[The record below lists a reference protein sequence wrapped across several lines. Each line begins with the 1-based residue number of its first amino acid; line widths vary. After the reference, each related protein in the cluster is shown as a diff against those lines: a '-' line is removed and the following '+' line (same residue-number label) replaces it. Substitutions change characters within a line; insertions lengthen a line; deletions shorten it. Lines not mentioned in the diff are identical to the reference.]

1 MPMSLPEGLRARQQ
15 YVPPARQADGIT
27 ARVANSTM
35 WSGLGI
41 GAGTVLQ
48 FARSVVFARL
58 LMPADFGI
66 VNLANAFAQFIMI
79 FANFGF
85 TASIVHH
92 DGLDQRDLATLW
104 WGNVAVDAAAA
115 LACCL
120 VAAISG
126 HVTHNPTLLPVMAL
140 LASQFILTS
149 IGAVNQAL
157 MQRTFRYR
165 ELAISDLT
173 SAAFTFGVGY
183 VFMAVFHWG
192 VYGLLGAMVLATA
205 VASLLNLSFMPW
217 LPSFHFCFASLHKH
231 FSYGRWFLGV
241 NLATYANVSADRFAI
256 GHLLTTTQLGFYEYA
271 SNIPMQIVT
280 KVSQM
285 LNSVLFS
292 AFSSARHDPQQ
303 MRDLLHK
310 FYRYNA
316 LVTFPVLTGIAL
328 VAPQFVEVAYGDVW
342 RPIIPGIRLFCL
354 YGALLLYAQPFH
366 SICNG
371 IGKPHLPLRWMLIY
385 LPINL
390 ALIWLGVHFG
400 KLNGAI
406 LVRCFMPLYVVLT
419 LGRQVMGLAEVP
431 WRGLVGATM
440 PALIACAVMAAVV
453 LGVDRVA
460 IGVHAGA
467 PAHLAMA
474 ASAGAAT
481 YALMLMTF
489 WRTEVRKLWE
499 VVARR

>member
-1 MPMSLPEGLRARQQ
+1 MPGSLRECVVARQQ
-15 YVPPARQADGIT
+15 FVPPARLADGIT
-27 ARVANSTM
+27 TRVAHSTM

-85 TASIVHH
+85 TASVVHH
-92 DGLDQRDLATLW
+92 DGLEQKDLATLW

-115 LACCL
+115 LVCCL
-120 VAAISG
+120 IAAISG
-126 HVTHNPTLLPVMAL
+126 HVTHNPKLLPVMAL

-149 IGAVNQAL
+149 LGSVNLAL
-157 MQRTFRYR
+157 LQRTFRYR

-173 SAAFTFGVGY
+173 AAAVTFGVGY
-183 VFMAVFHWG
+183 LFMKTFHWG
-192 VYGLLGAMVLATA
+192 VYGLLGAMVLATG
-205 VASLLNLSFMPW
+205 VSSLLNISFLPW
-217 LPSFHFCFASLHKH
+217 LPSFRFCFASLRKH
-231 FSYGRWFLGV
+231 FNYGRWFLGV

-256 GHLLTTTQLGFYEYA
+256 GHLLSTTQLGFYEYA

-292 AFSSARHDPQQ
+292 AFSTARNDPAQ
-303 MRDLLHK
+303 MHDLLQK

-328 VAPQFVEVAYGDVW
+328 VAPEFVKVAYGDVW
-342 RPIIPGIRLFCL
+342 TPIIPGIRLFCL
-354 YGALLLYAQPFH
+354 YGALLLYVQPFH
-366 SICNG
+366 AISNG
-371 IGKPHLPLRWMLIY
+371 VGKPYLPLRWMLIY

-390 ALIWLGVHFG
+390 GLIWLGVHFG
-400 KLNGAI
+400 QLNGAI
-406 LVRCFMPLYVVLT
+406 LVRSVMPAFVVLT
-419 LGRQVMGLAEVP
+419 LGREVMRLLRVP
-431 WRGLVGATM
+431 WSLLLRATV
-440 PALIACAVMAAVV
+440 PAATACAAMAAIV
-453 LGVDRVA
+453 LGVDRLA
-460 IGVHAGA
+460 AGLQVS
-467 PAHLAMA
+467 PPVHLAMA
-474 ASAGAAT
+474 TLAGAVT
-481 YALMLMTF
+481 YGVMLVTF
-489 WRTEVRKLWE
+489 WRAEVRKLWE

>member
-1 MPMSLPEGLRARQQ
+1 MSFAENVRARQR
-15 YVPPARQADGIT
+15 YVPPARLADGIT
-27 ARVANSTM
+27 TRVAHSTM

-41 GAGTVLQ
+41 GAGTALQ
-48 FARSVVFARL
+48 FARSVVFAHL

-85 TASIVHH
+85 TASVVHH

-126 HVTHNPTLLPVMAL
+126 HVTHNATLLPVMAL

-149 IGAVNQAL
+149 IGAVNLAL

-173 SAAFTFGVGY
+173 AAAVTFGLGY
-183 VFMAVFHWG
+183 LFMAGFHWG
-192 VYGLLGAMVLATA
+192 VYGLLGAMVLATG
-205 VASLLNLSFMPW
+205 VSSLLNLGFLHW
-217 LPSFHFCFASLHKH
+217 LPSFHFCRDSLRKH
-231 FSYGRWFLGV
+231 FNYGRWFLGV

-256 GHLLTTTQLGFYEYA
+256 GHLLSTTQLGFYEYA

-292 AFSSARHDPQQ
+292 AFSTARSDPEQ
-303 MRDLLHK
+303 MRDLLRK

-316 LVTFPVLTGIAL
+316 LVTFPVLAGIAL
-328 VAPQFVEVAYGDVW
+328 VAPEFVKVAYGDVW
-342 RPIIPGIRLFCL
+342 TPIIPGIRLFCL
-354 YGALLLYAQPFH
+354 YGALYLYVQPFH

-371 IGKPHLPLRWMLIY
+371 VGKPYLPLRWMLIY

-390 ALIWLGVHFG
+390 ALIWAGVHFG
-400 KLNGAI
+400 QLNGAI
-406 LVRCFMPLYVVLT
+406 LVRSVMPVFVVLT
-419 LGRQVMGLAEVP
+419 LGRQVMRMVHVP
-431 WRGLVGATM
+431 WGVLVRATA
-440 PALIACAVMAAVV
+440 PAVSACAVMAAVV
-453 LGVDRVA
+453 LGVDRLA
-460 IGVHAGA
+460 AAAHAGP

-474 ASAGAAT
+474 SLSGAVT
-481 YALMLMTF
+481 YGAMLVIF
-489 WRTEVRKLWE
+489 WRSEVRKLWE